1 MLFYTFLIILLL
13 YLCFSHVP
21 VSLHS
26 PQSGHIT
33 WSYTR
38 TGINMASIAEFPCG
52 SCKEE
57 VSDSDSGV
65 QCDSCMQWFHAHCQN
80 ISSPQYAVYA
90 SLESFSWVCL
100 SCGSPNYSSGHIE
113 SLSSLPV
120 SNPFSV
126 LESSDLSDD
135 CIYLKTTIKDNS
147 SSTIPES
154 YVFNPAANDSCVSPT
169 QPLTSTPKKVTER
182 GTNPSINQFSK
193 LKVIC
198 INCQSIQS
206 AEKRARFYAFVDFH
220 KPDIVIGTESWLH
233 KDIPDCEVFPASL
246 GFNPPIRK
254 DRPGDTKGGGVF
266 ILVSQRLVVSEQ
278 PQLSANCEIVWAKV
292 QVVGAKPLLIAA
304 YYCPSEHDQVSTQE
318 LKNSLSCVDPS
329 KQHVWVLGDFNYP
342 KLDWEENQPIIK
354 QNCPNQ
360 EAYLDFVSIIDDSCL
375 TQMVSEPTREN
386 NILDLFLTN
395 SPTLVDSVSV
405 VPGIA
410 DHLAVIGVVRLRP
423 TIQKVKPRTVLLY
436 SKANWE
442 GMRQGMQEFQATF
455 LATCEGK
462 STEQLWQE
470 FMGETETLIGWYVP
484 TKTLRGRKNLP
495 WITQEIRR
503 KMNRRDN
510 LYHIQKT
517 TGKDSHRQLF
527 KKVKYEVDCMT
538 KTSYNAYLHSL
549 VGITDKTPDTDS
561 SRPNTKNSSPS
572 SKTAGKIP
580 KAVHPSKRMNNCA
593 PIMSRRQISLS
604 ANFNRCS
611 PLSPPLHLNSSASRK
626 FRTSKNQVIIT
637 QIMSLLKLGISTHA

>member
-1 MLFYTFLIILLL
+1 M
-13 YLCFSHVP
+13 
-21 VSLHS
+21 
-26 PQSGHIT
+26 
-33 WSYTR
+33 
-38 TGINMASIAEFPCG
+38 
-52 SCKEE
+52 
-57 VSDSDSGV
+57 
-65 QCDSCMQWFHAHCQN
+65 
-80 ISSPQYAVYA
+80 
-90 SLESFSWVCL
+90 
-100 SCGSPNYSSGHIE
+100 
-113 SLSSLPV
+113 
-120 SNPFSV
+120 
-126 LESSDLSDD
+126 
-135 CIYLKTTIKDNS
+135 
-147 SSTIPES
+147 
-154 YVFNPAANDSCVSPT
+154 
-169 QPLTSTPKKVTER
+169 
-182 GTNPSINQFSK
+182 
-193 LKVIC
+193 
-198 INCQSIQS
+198 
-206 AEKRARFYAFVDFH
+206 
-220 KPDIVIGTESWLH
+220 
-233 KDIPDCEVFPASL
+233 
-246 GFNPPIRK
+246 
-254 DRPGDTKGGGVF
+254 
-266 ILVSQRLVVSEQ
+266 
-278 PQLSANCEIVWAKV
+278 

-304 YYCPSEHDQVSTQE
+304 YYRPSEHDQVSTQE

-375 TQMVSEPTREN
+375 TQMVSEPTRES

-423 TIQKVKPRTVLLY
+423 TIQKVKPRTVHLY

-442 GMRQGMQEFQATF
+442 DMRQGMQEFQATF

-470 FMGETETLIGWYVP
+470 FMGETETLIGRYVP

-549 VGITDKTPDTDS
+549 VGITDKTPDQIA
-561 SRPNTKNSSPS
+561 PAQIPKNSSPS

-593 PIMSRRQISLS
+593 PIMSRRQISLT

-626 FRTSKNQVIIT
+626 FRTSKNQVTIT